1 MNFRTFSGQKHVF
14 RRGKMKGN
22 VVYDALFQGLI
33 FQIGPTGTCR
43 GGSVVSKS
51 VSQYIST
58 SQKHDSGN
66 TNKKFFIYTNKQGI
80 CNKIASQKTTEL
92 LNY

>member
-1 MNFRTFSGQKHVF
+1 MQSMTPYFRASF
-14 RRGKMKGN
+14 
-22 VVYDALFQGLI
+22 

-43 GGSVVSKS
+43 GDSVVSKS
-51 VSQYIST
+51 VSQYVST

-92 LNY
+92 LTY